1 MVDFKT
7 QALERMKKGEKKQ
20 AALLL
25 RKSKM
30 QEKELIKLEGQN
42 IILEQQKQMI
52 ENSQFDKQVFEGMK
66 AGKAAVEAN
75 RAAMNIDEMEEIKA
89 DIQE

>member
-1 MVDFKT
+1 
-7 QALERMKKGEKKQ
+7 
-20 AALLL
+20 
-25 RKSKM
+25 
-30 QEKELIKLEGQN
+30 
-42 IILEQQKQMI
+42 MI

-89 DIQE
+89 DI

>member
-1 MVDFKT
+1 MFGKLFGAKEQPKQPQVDVAGTKAKLDEQIENIEMRIKKIEKNMVDFKQ

-42 IILEQQKQMI
+42 IILEQQK
-52 ENSQFDKQVFEGMK
+52 
-66 AGKAAVEAN
+66 
-75 RAAMNIDEMEEIKA
+75 
-89 DIQE
+89 